1 MRPRH
6 TTLALAA
13 LTKHH
18 GRMNTFLLSLD
29 LLGTFV
35 FALSGGTLAAR
46 KRLDLFG
53 VLVLSVAAA
62 HAGGVLRDLLI
73 GAVPPAALSDW
84 RYPAVSLSAGL
95 LCFFWGPRIERLQN
109 PVRMFDAL
117 GLALFAVS
125 GTEKALAAGLYPAM
139 AAGLGM
145 LTGIGGGIV
154 RDLLLAEVPLVLRA
168 ELYAVAAL
176 AGASVV
182 AMGSALGFPLH
193 LTAPAGAALCFGL
206 RMMALHYGWHLPMA
220 LQASRQAPS
229 DNPADNDTPR

>member
-1 MRPRH
+1 
-6 TTLALAA
+6 
-13 LTKHH
+13 
-18 GRMNTFLLSLD
+18 
-29 LLGTFV
+29 
-35 FALSGGTLAAR
+35 
-46 KRLDLFG
+46 
-53 VLVLSVAAA
+53 
-62 HAGGVLRDLLI
+62 
-73 GAVPPAALSDW
+73 
-84 RYPAVSLSAGL
+84 
-95 LCFFWGPRIERLQN
+95 
-109 PVRMFDAL
+109 MFDAL

-193 LTAPAGAALCFGL
+193 LTCLLYTSSGDCADHVQSVRP
-206 RMMALHYGWHLPMA
+206 
-220 LQASRQAPS
+220 SRA
-229 DNPADNDTPR
+229 

>member
-1 MRPRH
+1 
-6 TTLALAA
+6 
-13 LTKHH
+13 
-18 GRMNTFLLSLD
+18 
-29 LLGTFV
+29 
-35 FALSGGTLAAR
+35 
-46 KRLDLFG
+46 
-53 VLVLSVAAA
+53 
-62 HAGGVLRDLLI
+62 
-73 GAVPPAALSDW
+73 
-84 RYPAVSLSAGL
+84 
-95 LCFFWGPRIERLQN
+95 
-109 PVRMFDAL
+109 
-117 GLALFAVS
+117 
-125 GTEKALAAGLYPAM
+125 M

-220 LQASRQAPS
+220 LQASRSPPL
-229 DNPADNDTPR
+229 DNPPDSDTPR